1 MVGVLGK
8 FSEKDLIDFAARR
21 NARQIFIALV
31 RKRNEPATNIL
42 LAHAA
47 RWAQHDKACLVVRDA
62 LRIGYART
70 LRRTPNDSLLSAV
83 ILRLVGTNDFAQ
95 LLAGAPWTVRELK
108 FHRAPVF
115 L

>member
-1 MVGVLGK
+1 MVGVTDK
-8 FSEKDLIDFAARR
+8 FSEKDLIDFAERK

-31 RKRNEPATNIL
+31 RKGNVLAENIL
-42 LAHAA
+42 LARAA
-47 RWAQHDKACLVVRDA
+47 QWAQHDKACLVVRDA

-70 LRRTPNDSLLSAV
+70 LRTPNDSLLSAV

>member
-1 MVGVLGK
+1 MVGVLDK
-8 FSEKDLIDFAARR
+8 FSEKDLIDFAERK

-31 RKRNEPATNIL
+31 RKGNVLATNIL
-42 LAHAA
+42 LARAA

-70 LRRTPNDSLLSAV
+70 LRQPPNDSLLSAV